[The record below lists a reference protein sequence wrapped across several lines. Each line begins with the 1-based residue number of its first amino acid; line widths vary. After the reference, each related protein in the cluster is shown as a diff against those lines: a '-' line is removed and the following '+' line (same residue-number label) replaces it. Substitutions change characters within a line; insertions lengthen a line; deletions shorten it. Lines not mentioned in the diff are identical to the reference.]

1 MIVKYIVRNMQ
12 KISYYG
18 KTHIYLQND
27 LFSVKIQMWV
37 NQIKP
42 STIKEIF
49 LCCVISSNT
58 YIWCVFW
65 IICHKG
71 SVGLLDAFLTTIF
84 WCLKNS
90 AFTTSL
96 GQCKEFESLVP
107 HASKWKHRIIFHF
120 DLLVVH
126 AYLYHQLWFLTLV
139 NVEIYVTNH
148 CTFCYDINI
157 WISLHFWLIL
167 ALAIKEGSKKNF
179 TGQKCNTIV
188 NWLKYY
194 YSSFLFKADSKI
206 LLLIPMKE
214 MERVNITFSP

>member
-96 GQCKEFESLVP
+96 GAMQG
-107 HASKWKHRIIFHF
+107 
-120 DLLVVH
+120 
-126 AYLYHQLWFLTLV
+126 
-139 NVEIYVTNH
+139 
-148 CTFCYDINI
+148 I
-157 WISLHFWLIL
+157 WIISSPCKQMKTQNNISFWFIGGTCLSLSSIM
-167 ALAIKEGSKKNF
+167 IPDISKCRNL
-179 TGQKCNTIV
+179 C
-188 NWLKYY
+188 
-194 YSSFLFKADSKI
+194 D
-206 LLLIPMKE
+206 
-214 MERVNITFSP
+214 